1 MRLLL
6 LLIFFSLS
14 SVPTAVAETASS
26 SWISKRKKKRKK
38 RRKRKRRRGR
48 QKKAPKKRK
57 SKPATKPPKAQPKKS
72 VVAPPTAPP
81 KAADAADDRPN
92 VAVMSFH
99 AVHGVEQSVANLL
112 SEILLTQVG
121 NAPHFSQVIGG
132 SDMEELLNLE
142 QQKSALGCDHD
153 SCLSTL
159 GGALGVA
166 LMIAPSIGKLGDQYI
181 LNLKI
186 INVDEAVVRARV
198 NVEIDSERELKA
210 KLEATITT
218 LLEQAFRPVVAK
230 APKEGPV
237 STPKDES
244 ALPAKERNASATGT
258 ETQSPRLASL
268 GVGLMGL
275 GLIAS
280 ASAYYLH
287 HQTHATFNASAG
299 TLSDYDKGLEG
310 THYANLGLGA
320 GLISLA
326 SGGITWWLSR

>member
-48 QKKAPKKRK
+48 QKKAPKKIK
-57 SKPATKPPKAQPKKS
+57 SKPATKLPKAQPKKP

-81 KAADAADDRPN
+81 TTADAADDRPN

-142 QQKSALGCDHD
+142 QQKSALGCDND
-153 SCLSTL
+153 GCLSSL
-159 GGALGVA
+159 GGALGVT
-166 LMIAPSIGKLGDQYI
+166 LMIAPSIGKLGEQYI

-186 INVDEAVVRARV
+186 IDGDDAVVRARV

-218 LLEQAFRPVVAK
+218 LLEQAFPPV
-230 APKEGPV
+230 P
-237 STPKDES
+237 TQKDEA
-244 ALPAKERNASATGT
+244 ALQAKELSAPAPETGAQT
-258 ETQSPRLASL
+258 PRLASL
-268 GVGLMGL
+268 GLGLMGL

-280 ASAYYLH
+280 TGAYYLH

-310 THYANLGLGA
+310 THYANLGLGV
-320 GLISLA
+320 GLISLT